1 MSRNGSGTYS
11 VPNTFVSQATIS
23 SAEHNENMS
32 DIGAE
37 ITNSVAAD
45 GQTSMTGPLKASAG
59 SVASPSLTFASDTDT
74 GVYRIGANN
83 LGVAVAGT
91 KILDVDANGLD
102 VVGDLTVSD
111 DAAITGDLTAATVTA
126 TTGTIEDLT
135 VSDDLTVVGDINGAL
150 ANFSGVVSMTAT
162 SHFIP
167 PIGTTAQ
174 RTGSPTTG
182 MQRFNSTLGFPEFYS
197 GAAWTNFSLAQP
209 ISGGFRALSI
219 SNNVSSPTTTMDLTA
234 TAVIVETSGGVAYR
248 LQNVS
253 VSINVS
259 SSGANGLDTGS
270 VANSTW
276 YYLYVIYNPSTGTVA
291 GLAST
296 SATSPTLPS
305 GYTAYSR
312 FGANVTDG
320 SALLKRIIQKGK
332 RVQYAFTSGTNTTV
346 ASLSLYSGSSG
357 NVVTPTW
364 TTVSVSSVVPP
375 TASTIIGNIGSNSGA
390 IVILAPN
397 NSYGGTGSAAGG
409 AFVHANAATTAIPFE
424 MMLESN
430 NIYYAASGAASSVNI
445 VGWTDNI

>member
-1 MSRNGSGTYS
+1 
-11 VPNTFVSQATIS
+11 
-23 SAEHNENMS
+23 MS

-234 TAVIVETSGGVAYR
+234 TAVTVETSGGVAYR

-320 SALLKRIIQKGK
+320 SALFYRIIQKGN
-332 RVQYAFTSGTNTTV
+332 RVQYVVTAGTNTASARSMATGTAGSVITPTWSALSVSSYVPTTARSIIITVVGGNTSSTLVAPNNAYGALSSGTNPPPV
-346 ASLSLYSGSSG
+346 I
-357 NVVTPTW
+357 VT
-364 TTVSVSSVVPP
+364 
-375 TASTIIGNIGSNSGA
+375 
-390 IVILAPN
+390 
-397 NSYGGTGSAAGG
+397 
-409 AFVHANAATTAIPFE
+409 AATNTFPRSTVDMI
-424 MMLESN
+424 LEST
-430 NIYYAASGAASSVNI
+430 NIYWASDVGNGAVLCA
-445 VGWTDNI
+445 GWVDNI